1 MRQKLKHMKEN
12 IIGRKSEIERLEK
25 YVASNRSEFI
35 AVYGR
40 RRVGKTFLVKELFEG
55 KFTFRLTGKENVT
68 TKEEL
73 ENFGYSLGNFSGQVE
88 IPDNWAQ
95 AFRLLSK
102 FIEQDV
108 DDDTKIIFID
118 ELPWF
123 DTHGSKFIS
132 ALEHFWNDWAAYRRD
147 IKLIVCGSATTW
159 MLDNVINSRGGLH
172 NRATHTILLSPFTL
186 HETEL
191 FFKSF
196 EFPYERQELIEC
208 YMAVGGVAYYL
219 SLFEREKSVAENI
232 QSLCF
237 TRGGELVDEF
247 QKVFKSLFKK
257 AENHIAVITALHKK
271 GMGMTRLEIIK
282 EANQVNNGN
291 LTRLLRELEE
301 CAFIRSYTPFK
312 KQKKEK
318 IYQLIDPFT
327 LFFFKFMHG
336 SKHFMTG
343 FWTKIHATSDYNS
356 WCGYAFEILC
366 LNHLDQ
372 IIRALGIDGSVNT
385 PCSWTYKPPKSVLSD
400 EEADDDLKY
409 GTQIDLLIDRSDQT
423 ITLCEMKYSSGE
435 YEITK
440 DYDALLKRRQRIFK
454 KATKTRKSIVTAFIT
469 PNGLLNNIYSR
480 QVIRQVTGDQLFD

>member
-1 MRQKLKHMKEN
+1 MRQNIMLMKRD
-12 IIGRKSEIERLEK
+12 IIGRKTEIERLEK
-25 YVASNRSEFI
+25 YITSNRSEFI
-35 AVYGR
+35 AIYGR

-55 KFTFRLTGKENVT
+55 KFAFRMTGKENVS
-68 TKEEL
+68 TKEQL
-73 ENFGYSLGNFSGQVE
+73 ENFGYALGSFKEQAE
-88 IPDNWAQ
+88 TPKNWAQ
-95 AFRLLSK
+95 AFHELSSY
-102 FIEQDV
+102 IANEV
-108 DDDTKIIFID
+108 EEGPKIIFFD

-123 DTHGSKFIS
+123 DTYGSNFIS
-132 ALEHFWNDWAAYRRD
+132 SLEHFWNDWAAYRRD

-186 HETEL
+186 HETEE

-196 EFPYERQELIEC
+196 DFPYERQELIEC

-247 QKVFKSLFKK
+247 QKIFRSLFKK
-257 AENHIAVITALHKK
+257 ADKHLAVITALHKK

-282 EANQVNNGN
+282 EANQTNNGN
-291 LTRLLRELEE
+291 LTKLLSELEE
-301 CAFIRSYTPFK
+301 CSFIRSYIPFN

-327 LFFFKFMHG
+327 LFYLRFMHG
-336 SKHFMTG
+336 EKHFLSNYWQKMQT
-343 FWTKIHATSDYNS
+343 TSNYYS
-356 WCGYAFEILC
+356 WCGYAFEIVC

-372 IIRALGIDGSVNT
+372 IVHALGIDGSINT
-385 PCSWTYKPPKSVLSD
+385 PCSWTYKPTKGISLDNQV
-400 EEADDDLKY
+400 DDDLKH
-409 GTQIDLLIDRSDQT
+409 GAQIDLLIDRSDQT
-423 ITLCEMKYSSGE
+423 ITICEMKYSRGE

-440 DYDALLKRRQRIFK
+440 DYDTLMNRRQRIFK
-454 KATKTRKSIVTAFIT
+454 KVTKTRKSVTSVFIT
-469 PNGLLNNIYSR
+469 PNGLLNNAYSR
-480 QVIRQVTGDQLFD
+480 QAARQVTGNQLFE